1 MAQRAMLHEDR
12 QGTAAGEAEQGGTVA
27 VRSVTALAPAW
38 LACAVLPRTRGFTEA
53 AIRLYLSGGL
63 TVVFAALAMGFT
75 LSVTHTFTAQMAE
88 SVQAAQTDFFITWS
102 YWGMLLLGFISV
114 LLHLKAATLASNI
127 SGANDGAGPAAATV
141 AGAKLAVGA
150 AVVTA
155 FRSSGGAGVGGEIA
169 GLGGGYGVPGAAIGG
184 VRAAGGWATPRMAE
198 LARRFAAGRGQGA

>member
-1 MAQRAMLHEDR
+1 MLHENR

-38 LACAVLPRTRGFTEA
+38 LVCAFLPRTRGFTES

-127 SGANDGAGPAAATV
+127 SGANDGAGGRGV
-141 AGAKLAVGA
+141 AGK
-150 AVVTA
+150 
-155 FRSSGGAGVGGEIA
+155 IA

-184 VRAAGGWATPRMAE
+184 GAAAAGWATPRMAE